1 MNDKIFIK
9 TTLFSGVNEFM
20 ENGYLEH
27 KDLFESLG
35 EKQTPHTLFIGCS
48 DSRVVPSLI
57 TSSKPGELF
66 VVRNIAN
73 IVPPYRLRD
82 EFLATTSAIEYAINV
97 FDLKHIVVC
106 GHSNCGGCEA
116 LYYDKS
122 KFKNIPNVKKWL
134 EILEPIKKEVL
145 ELYGN
150 DVSKRSW
157 VTERLNIINSIDNIL
172 TFPGVE
178 EKFESGNINIH
189 GWHYIIQTGEI
200 FEYDFKNKQFKFIGE
215 NQK

>member
-1 MNDKIFIK
+1 MGEKIFIK
-9 TTLFSGVNEFM
+9 NSLFSGVNEFM

-27 KDLFESLG
+27 RDLFESLG

-73 IVPPYRLRD
+73 IVPPYRLSD
-82 EFLATTSAIEYAINV
+82 EYLATTSAIEYAINM
-97 FDLKHIVVC
+97 FDLKDIVIC

-116 LYYDKS
+116 LYYDKD
-122 KFKNIPNVKKWL
+122 KFEKIPNVRKWL
-134 EILEPIKKEVL
+134 EILDPIKKDVL
-145 ELYGN
+145 ENYGN

-172 TFPGVE
+172 TFPGIE
-178 EKFESGNINIH
+178 EKFGNKQINIH

-200 FEYDFKNKQFKFIGE
+200 FEYDFTSKQFKFIGE
-215 NQK
+215 NAK

>member
-9 TTLFSGVNEFM
+9 TTLFGGVNEFM

-48 DSRVVPSLI
+48 DSRVVPNLI
-57 TSSKPGELF
+57 TSSKPGDLF

-73 IVPPYRLRD
+73 IVPPYRLSD

-97 FDLKHIVVC
+97 FDLKNIVVC

-122 KFKNIPNVKKWL
+122 KFKDIPNVKKWL
-134 EILEPIKKEVL
+134 EILKPIKQEVL

-178 EKFESGNINIH
+178 EKFESGKINIH

-200 FEYDFKNKQFKFIGE
+200 FEYDFQTKQFKFIGE
-215 NQK
+215 NEK